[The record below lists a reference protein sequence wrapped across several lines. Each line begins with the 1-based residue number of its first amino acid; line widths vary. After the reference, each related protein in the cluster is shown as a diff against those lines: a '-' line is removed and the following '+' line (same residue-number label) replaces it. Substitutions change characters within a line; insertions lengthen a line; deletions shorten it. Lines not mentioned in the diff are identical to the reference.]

1 MNPPYNGDSH
11 LSFLK
16 MGCNVLSD
24 TGKMVIV
31 EPATWLINIRKN
43 GKAKTYDEIKERING
58 HIESVMIENLNKE
71 FEVGNN
77 VPFSITSID
86 MSKTFEFIK
95 IVYGVLNFIGTINVL
110 KPSDIVLFEI
120 KELFWILIVSL

>member
-1 MNPPYNGDSH
+1 MNPPYDGDLH

-43 GKAKTYDEIKERING
+43 GKAKTYDEIKKRIK
-58 HIESVMIENLNKE
+58 SFNLKQGNDY
-71 FEVGNN
+71 GNN
-77 VPFSITSID
+77 YHPT
-86 MSKTFEFIK
+86 TCC
-95 IVYGVLNFIGTINVL
+95 N
-110 KPSDIVLFEI
+110 
-120 KELFWILIVSL
+120 